1 MFLRFFIFMGLTTSL
16 FGNPIPK
23 PTGPYSHSVAAGP
36 FVFVSGQIPIDP
48 VTNKLAGDT
57 IETQTIQVLDN
68 LEAVLKAQGLT
79 LANVV
84 KTEVFLKH
92 ITDLKKVN
100 EVYGRRFQDEN
111 KPARQTVQVAR
122 LPLDALIEIS
132 CIAYETPR

>member
-1 MFLRFFIFMGLTTSL
+1 MKLLLILLLTSPL
-16 FGNPIPK
+16 FGAPIPK
-23 PTGPYSHSVAAGP
+23 PTGPYSHSVAAGS

-57 IETQTIQVLDN
+57 IEAQTIQVLDN